1 MTEAPSFPPRP
12 APGTMTGAERLDEV
26 AAILAAG
33 MRRLILKDQ
42 VIKSQSAQRV
52 SFPVLV
58 EGADR
63 VVREPLPHRE
73 ISEPP
78 IAPTTQPGIRP
89 DP

>member
-52 SFPVLV
+52 SFTST
-58 EGADR
+58 G
-63 VVREPLPHRE
+63 HRSGHGGGE
-73 ISEPP
+73 HHRSRRTP
-78 IAPTTQPGIRP
+78 
-89 DP
+89 